1 MITKWWNAGNQKA
14 INYLNQILER
24 LNKLIKLLYKNK
36 NKIDKFIFLKLLKS
50 LNKLRSA
57 NIMFMEYMNK
67 SEEKSNMILSNL
79 DRLKAGITSG
89 SKRYRQANV
98 SICNDAI
105 DSTKSMIDCI
115 KTLDEIPIT
124 EWANLNSFKR
134 LEITDSSSPS
144 SLVKIKK

>member
-1 MITKWWNAGNQKA
+1 MITKWWNAGNHKA
-14 INYLNQILER
+14 INYLNQILEK
-24 LNKLIKLLYKNK
+24 LDKLINFI
-36 NKIDKFIFLKLLKS
+36 KIKIRSINIFFLKILKS
-50 LNKLRSA
+50 LKKLKSA

-79 DRLKAGITSG
+79 DRLKSGLTSG
-89 SKRYRQANV
+89 SKRYRQGNV

-105 DSTKSMIDCI
+105 NSTQSMIDCI

-134 LEITDSSSPS
+134 LEITDSSSSS